1 MKRLA
6 QMVKVWARA
15 ALRVR
20 FRRTMAAAA
29 CALALLLPGPGLR
42 AQRNRDPLNN
52 AEIDELRDTNQEPE
66 KRLKL
71 IVKFA
76 AARLDSIDQL
86 LADAQVPPADKPEK
100 IHDLLQDFLSIYD
113 ELGDNLDMY
122 TDQKADLRKA
132 LRDVIQGDSEF
143 RVRLRR
149 MKDAARDPAAE
160 KEYGFALDNAID
172 AVNAGSD
179 EHHKLAAEQ
188 KPDSRRKK

>member
-1 MKRLA
+1 MKRFA
-6 QMVKVWARA
+6 QMVKVGARA
-15 ALRVR
+15 AGGVR
-20 FRRTMAAAA
+20 FRLTMAAAA
-29 CALALLLPGPGLR
+29 CALCLLPPAPAAR
-42 AQRNRDPLNN
+42 AQRNSDPLNN

-76 AARLDSIDQL
+76 SARLNSIDQI
-86 LADAQVPPADKPEK
+86 LADAKVPPADKPEK
-100 IHDLLQDFLSIYD
+100 IHDMLQDFLSIYD

-122 TDQKADLRKA
+122 TGQKADLRRA

-149 MKDAARDPAAE
+149 LKDAPRDPAAE

-172 AVNAGSD
+172 AVNAGSE
-179 EHHKLAAEQ
+179 EHHRLAAEQ
-188 KPDSRRKK
+188 KSDSRKKK